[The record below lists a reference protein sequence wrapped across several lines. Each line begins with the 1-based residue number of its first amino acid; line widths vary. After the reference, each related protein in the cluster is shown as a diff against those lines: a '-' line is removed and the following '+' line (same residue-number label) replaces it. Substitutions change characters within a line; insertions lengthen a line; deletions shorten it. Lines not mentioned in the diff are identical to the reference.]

1 MTEVECLNEGIVN
14 KVFTKNNFPHGLPQ
28 CRIFSR
34 PRRPG
39 TADMNGTDSGNT
51 ISSLKNQELKYLP
64 SVEPTSAS
72 RSIAVSPWKR
82 RLRQYGAP
90 VTYLTLYFLY
100 TVYVVFS
107 LIYDPAGAIFVSL
120 LEAIFLFIVISKVF
134 KVDIWSPLVS
144 LQSKCLLRVKK
155 PFRSKIRM

>member
-1 MTEVECLNEGIVN
+1 MAYHGVEYSAVQDDREQCL
-14 KVFTKNNFPHGLPQ
+14 
-28 CRIFSR
+28 
-34 PRRPG
+34 
-39 TADMNGTDSGNT
+39 ADMNGTDSGNT
-51 ISSLKNQELKYLP
+51 ISILKNQELKYLP

-90 VTYLTLYFLY
+90 VTYLTLYFMY

-144 LQSKCLLRVKK
+144 LQLKCLLRVKK